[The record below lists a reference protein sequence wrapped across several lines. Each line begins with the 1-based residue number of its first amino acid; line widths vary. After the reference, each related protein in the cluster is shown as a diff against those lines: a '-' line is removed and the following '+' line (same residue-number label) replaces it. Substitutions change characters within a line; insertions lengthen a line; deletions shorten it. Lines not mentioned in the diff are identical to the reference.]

1 MTKDGQGT
9 GDQVQ
14 SEMLASV
21 ARYRALEGERMF
33 NHFLRN
39 MLAASNKV
47 MRDHGLVIAE
57 DQQIADLEAHLHRAR
72 TEATTAA
79 AYANHFGTV
88 LRSISTTAKDEHTA
102 NKAKRGLEWKPEHG
116 EKVVGAI
123 GTLPPGE
130 VERAT
135 H

>member
-1 MTKDGQGT
+1 
-9 GDQVQ
+9 
-14 SEMLASV
+14 
-21 ARYRALEGERMF
+21 
-33 NHFLRN
+33 

-47 MRDHGLVIAE
+47 MREHGLVVAE

-72 TEATTAA
+72 SEATTAS
-79 AYANHFGTV
+79 AYANYFGAA
-88 LRSISTTAKDEHTA
+88 LKQMG
-102 NKAKRGLEWKPEHG
+102 KRTDVSGALQSKIREALEWTPEKG
-116 EKVVGAI
+116 EKVISAI

>member
-14 SEMLASV
+14 SEMLAAV
-21 ARYRALEGERMF
+21 ARYRSLEGERIF

-57 DQQIADLEAHLHRAR
+57 DQQIADLEAHLHRVR

-79 AYANHFGTV
+79 AYANHFGAALKEIHDKPDNV
-88 LRSISTTAKDEHTA
+88 AKA
-102 NKAKRGLEWKPEHG
+102 ALVARKALEWKPEHG
-116 EKVVGAI
+116 DKVVGAI

-130 VERAT
+130 VKR
-135 H
+135 